1 MSKVKAPYLRPEV
14 ETMPG
19 GWSEWIRPKQR
30 GYLMGC
36 CDCGLIH
43 ELDFVAIEG
52 APFKDGQ
59 RAAFKVKRGADVMFR
74 ARRKP
79 RLTAAYRKKH
89 KL

>member
-1 MSKVKAPYLRPEV
+1 MSKAKAPYLRPEV

-19 GWSEWIRPKQR
+19 GWSEWIRPKRR

-43 ELDFVAIEG
+43 EMDFAVVERV
-52 APFKDGQ
+52 PFKSGQ
-59 RAAFKVKRGADVMFR
+59 YTNFRPVRGADVVFR

-89 KL
+89 KP